1 MTSDDISNSF
11 RRWLKRAMFTGVWRR
26 SPKLGRRVVA
36 RVRSNGGQNLEFRRS
51 VDKEADKAA
60 HVTKEDLP
68 VRILMWRVGDI
79 PELTAARGGARG

>member
-1 MTSDDISNSF
+1 
-11 RRWLKRAMFTGVWRR
+11 MFTGTWRR

-36 RVRSNGGQNLEFRRS
+36 RVRLNGAQNLGFRRS